1 MRNEDLVSFKN
12 FCNDHGIDFMIGGS
26 LALKVCG
33 VELGRDVSDIDVE
46 VVLKDASQV
55 VLFDA
60 LTAASPLDASEFK
73 QAYSQV
79 EESPYIFVFGETI
92 FNVWV
97 KKKFTHEVFV
107 WKDYIKYAGVMSV
120 LKEKMRYQRV
130 KDYKDMT
137 FLINKLSNL
146 A

>member
-1 MRNEDLVSFKN
+1 MRSEDLVSFKN

-33 VELGRDVSDIDVE
+33 VELGRDVSDIDAE

-60 LTAASPLDASEFK
+60 LAAASPLDVSKLTYPQET
-73 QAYSQV
+73 
-79 EESPYIFVFGETI
+79 SPHIFVFGMTV

-97 KKKFTHEVFV
+97 KEKFTHEVFV

-120 LKEKMRYQRV
+120 LKEKMKYQRV